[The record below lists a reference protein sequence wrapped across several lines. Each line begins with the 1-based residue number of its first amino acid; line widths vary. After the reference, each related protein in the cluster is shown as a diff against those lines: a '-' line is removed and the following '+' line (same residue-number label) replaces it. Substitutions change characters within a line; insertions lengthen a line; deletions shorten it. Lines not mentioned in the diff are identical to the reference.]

1 MNIVIFGASGMVG
14 SGVLIECLED
24 PVVDSVLVVGRSS
37 CGIEHQKLHEIIHD
51 DFFDYSNIQNDLT
64 GLDACLFCLGVSAA
78 GMSEETYTRLTLDLT
93 LAAAHALIELNPEL
107 TFCYVSG
114 MGTDSS
120 ESGRMMWARI
130 KGKTENTLL
139 NMPFRNAYM
148 FRPGF
153 IQPVKGVRTKTRV
166 YRVFYAI
173 LMPLIPLLRALFPNQ
188 ITTTEMV
195 GQAMLQVLE
204 QEDELKIIESPDIVR
219 LARSRS
225 RQD

>member
-1 MNIVIFGASGMVG
+1 
-14 SGVLIECLED
+14 
-24 PVVDSVLVVGRSS
+24 
-37 CGIEHQKLHEIIHD
+37 
-51 DFFDYSNIQNDLT
+51 
-64 GLDACLFCLGVSAA
+64 
-78 GMSEETYTRLTLDLT
+78 MSEETYTRLTLDLT